1 MFYDF
6 CVVLLKIVFTF
17 VFRIKRVGEEN
28 VPKEGPLIVAF
39 NHTSDFD
46 PVIAGITCPRRLNFM
61 AKAELFENKLFGGL
75 IKRLGA
81 FPVHRGKGDVGAIKT
96 AFKIIENQGV
106 MLIFP
111 EGGRVK
117 DGQRKSAKPGVAMI
131 AQRCNVPVV
140 PVHIIGEYKWMKK
153 ITVCYGE
160 PVSFVNP
167 SEAKPTQE
175 DLQKFAD
182 DVLDTIYS
190 LS

>member
-1 MFYDF
+1 MFYNF
-6 CVVLLKIVFTF
+6 CVSVIRLAFF
-17 VFRIKRVGEEN
+17 FMFRIKREGIEN
-28 VPKEGPLIVAF
+28 VPKEGAVLLAF

-46 PVIAGITCPRRLNFM
+46 PMVAGVTCPRQLTFM

-81 FPVHRGKGDVGAIKT
+81 FPVHRGKGDVGAIK
-96 AFKIIENQGV
+96 AALKIMSSDGA

-111 EGGRVK
+111 EGGRIK
-117 DGQRKSAKPGVAMI
+117 DGKRRNAKPGVAMI
-131 AQRCNVPVV
+131 AQRCGVPVV

-160 PVSFVNP
+160 PVVFKN
-167 SEAKPTQE
+167 EQEQKPTAD

-190 LS
+190 LG

>member
-1 MFYDF
+1 MFYNF
-6 CVVLLKIVFTF
+6 CVALVRFAMFF
-17 VFRIKRVGEEN
+17 VIRIKRAGLEN
-28 VPKEGPLIVAF
+28 VPKEGPVLLAF

-46 PVIAGITCPRRLNFM
+46 PVVAALTCPRQLTFM

-81 FPVHRGKGDVGAIKT
+81 FPVHRGKGDVGAIK
-96 AFKIIENQGV
+96 AALKIMSSDGA

-117 DGQRKSAKPGVAMI
+117 DGKRRNAKPGVAMI
-131 AQRCNVPVV
+131 AQRCGVPVV
-140 PVHIIGEYKWMKK
+140 PVHIIGKYKWMSK

-160 PVSFVNP
+160 PVMYVN
-167 SEAKPTQE
+167 EEQEKPTPE

-182 DVLDTIYS
+182 EVLDKIYS
-190 LS
+190 IC

>member
-6 CVVLLKIVFTF
+6 CVSVVRIALFFL
-17 VFRIKRVGEEN
+17 FRIRRVGIEN
-28 VPKEGPLIVAF
+28 VPKEGPLILAF

-46 PVIAGITCPRRLNFM
+46 PMVAGVTCPRRLNFM

-81 FPVHRGKGDVGAIKT
+81 FPVHRGRGDVGAIKT

-117 DGQRKSAKPGVAMI
+117 NGQRKSAKPGVAMI

-160 PVSFVNP
+160 PVSFVSDSETKP
-167 SEAKPTQE
+167 SQE

-190 LS
+190 LG